1 MLSTIIAGGDQDSR
15 AERVHSLLKPL
26 ANLVHLTPNPTSI
39 GIAEI
44 KSLVLDLALTSAA
57 PRVVW
62 IEEAQT
68 LTPDASNALL
78 KLLEEPPYNTTL
90 YLTCQSA
97 GSLLPTIRSR
107 CQVIKLDQFDLSP
120 LSSYLPN
127 LKPLFA
133 LTPGDRLQ
141 HLSDFPS
148 DKGELLTYL
157 SDLAREISGTIK
169 KTKSPA
175 GLHLLSTLAS
185 LTLSTHQDLKSNVN
199 QTLILSHFLLHL
211 PRTK

>member
-1 MLSTIIAGGDQDSR
+1 MLSTIIAGGDQESR
-15 AERVHSLLKPL
+15 AKHIRTLLTPL
-26 ANLVHLTPNPTSI
+26 TNLVHLTPNPTSI

-57 PRVVW
+57 PRLVW
-62 IEEAQT
+62 VEEAQT

-78 KLLEEPPYNTTL
+78 KLLEEPPDNTTL

-107 CQVIKLDQFDLSP
+107 CQVIKLDDFNLARQT
-120 LSSYLPN
+120 SYLPT

-141 HLSDFPS
+141 HLADFPS
-148 DKGELLTYL
+148 DKGELLVYL

-169 KTKSPA
+169 KTKNPA
-175 GLHLLSTLAS
+175 GLRLLSSLAE
-185 LTLSTHQDLKSNVN
+185 LTLKTHQALKSNTN
-199 QTLILSHFLLHL
+199 QTLTLTHFLLHL
-211 PRTK
+211 PKSK